1 MSLTLQNFYKTTIT
15 RNWSAT
21 TGDFNVSVAPT
32 VSPGYIV
39 VSPNNTTL
47 REIVYYTATGS
58 NSYGDFITVASVGDR
73 GIGGTTAQTHTIGET
88 VRMNI
93 TAEHWQGM
101 QDDIDSIVAAG
112 LPAGS
117 LGDVMYHDGANWTS
131 EPIEDL
137 ISEKTATI
145 TMSAADIIAMYVT
158 PKELVAA
165 PGSGLML
172 LLDEVAFAFTYN
184 SVQFTGGGAVR
195 IQYGGDTTNIMPTMN
210 LDSPINAAATFYR
223 QFNTKASA
231 ASGAIPIPNASL
243 QLTNASAAFATG
255 NSTMKIFIKYRIVTL

>member
-1 MSLTLQNFYKTTIT
+1 MSLTLQNFYKATLT

-32 VSPGYIV
+32 VAPGYIV
-39 VSPNNTTL
+39 VSPNNSTL

-112 LPAGS
+112 LPAGTDGQVMVNTAGTWGAGQTTKFSTTEVFNGAAPTSWTDLNLSSVVGATQRMVVLRISVPSSTAVGVTVKTKGDTKTYTNNASYFS
-117 LGDVMYHDGANWTS
+117 LNNVYIPDSTY
-131 EPIEDL
+131 
-137 ISEKTATI
+137 TATVLVK
-145 TMSAADIIAMYVT
+145 TDTSGIIQWIA
-158 PKELVAA
+158 
-165 PGSGLML
+165 
-172 LLDEVAFAFTYN
+172 
-184 SVQFTGGGAVR
+184 GGATA
-195 IQYGGDTTNIMPTMN
+195 GTMVDV
-210 LDSPINAAATFYR
+210 LAYW
-223 QFNTKASA
+223 
-231 ASGAIPIPNASL
+231 
-243 QLTNASAAFATG
+243 
-255 NSTMKIFIKYRIVTL
+255 